1 MSRPTLY
8 RAAALAAIAPL
19 ALTAAC
25 GGKTKDSSPSS
36 ASAGGGGS
44 SSASGGG
51 TSSGPPIVLGTSLSM
66 TGSLGQFGVDL
77 AAGYKQQ
84 IADINAAGGLDVGG
98 TKRKV
103 TLTSLDNRSDPNT
116 ATQQIREL
124 VLKNKAVALLGA
136 CTPPINIPEALAAEK
151 QKIPYVSSCNPV
163 HAFQAGNKAGW
174 KYSWGLF
181 FDEVTQ
187 ADTVA
192 KGLVPVKSNKKV
204 AVFTD
209 TEPDGVAERPLFK
222 KALTA
227 AGFTIAGDYSF
238 PVGTTDYSSFIN
250 DAKSK
255 GAQMVVAQMIP
266 PDGIAMWK
274 QMKALKFK
282 PKQAFVAKASANKG
296 WPQALGPV
304 AEGTMS
310 DAFWS
315 PGKTTANPAK
325 LADALAK
332 QFPANAPDQNIAA
345 LAYTVSAI
353 VTDGIKAAGSTDAA
367 KVNEAIGKTDGD
379 YPLGHIAFGAT
390 THTAA
395 TPYLLTQ
402 WQKDNTVVILPKT
415 TGITLQDPAKG
426 LQ

>member
-1 MSRPTLY
+1 MSRSTLY
-8 RAAALAAIAPL
+8 RVAVVATVLPL
-19 ALTAAC
+19 ALTTAC
-25 GGKTKDSSPSS
+25 GGKTKDSSSGSKSTS
-36 ASAGGGGS
+36 AGGGS
-44 SSASGGG
+44 SSSQ
-51 TSSGPPIVLGTSLSM
+51 PIVLGTSLSM
-66 TGSLGQFGVDL
+66 TGSLGQFGIDL
-77 AAGYKQQ
+77 AAGYKLQ

-103 TLTSLDNRSDPNT
+103 TLTSLDNRSDPNI

-124 VLKNKAVALLGA
+124 VLKDKAVALLGA
-136 CTPPINIPEALAAEK
+136 CTPPINIPEALAAEQ
-151 QKIPYVSSCNPV
+151 QKVPYVSSCNPV
-163 HAFQAGNKAGW
+163 HAFQAGNKTGW
-174 KYSWGLF
+174 KYAWGLF

-187 ADTVA
+187 ANTVA

-238 PVGTTDYSSFIN
+238 PVGTTDFSSFIN

-255 GAQMVVAQMIP
+255 GAQLVVAQMIP

-274 QMKALKFK
+274 QMKALNFK
-282 PKQAFVAKASANKG
+282 PKAAFVAKASANQG
-296 WPQALGPV
+296 WPKALGAV
-304 AEGTMS
+304 AEGTIS

-315 PGKTTANPAK
+315 PGTSAANSAH
-325 LADALAK
+325 LADALSK
-332 QFPANAPDQNIAA
+332 QFPNNLPDQNIAA

-353 VTDGIKAAGSTDAA
+353 VTDGIKSAGSTDPV
-367 KVNEAIGKTDGD
+367 KLNDAIGKTDAD
-379 YPLGHIAFGAT
+379 YPLGHIAFGAS

-402 WQKDNTVVILPKT
+402 WQKGNTVVLVPKT
-415 TGITLQDPAKG
+415 PGVTLQDPGKG